1 MCSLIIKGGLQL
13 KIVKD
18 KFVLMSPI
26 IVLAVIIIFSLTLV
40 PSVNPTPKNLPIAF
54 VNEDEGVTLPNQTTV
69 NMGETI
75 ATMIQDTT
83 KTTGGEEP
91 TVKWMSVKNYKEA
104 KKGLDNRKY
113 YAALVIPK
121 DFSQKQ
127 ASLQTPTPT
136 SPEVQIIVNQG
147 MNTMASTMAS
157 QILNGLVDNMNNNVR
172 TQLLAG
178 FEKQGSTLTTIQA
191 DALASPITKNIINVN
206 EIGKNSVNGNA
217 PVSLF
222 QPLWMAS
229 IAGAI
234 ILTVVLNK
242 LSFANRKEKFV
253 AQLIQILIGAI
264 LAIFVGFGLTWM
276 AGAIGID
283 IPNFSGIAWF
293 IAIAFFSFYLM
304 ISAGLAW
311 LGIKAMPLFVLIL
324 FFGAPLLSMPPEFMS
339 TFYHDWIYSWLPM
352 RFMVDGLRE
361 LFFFDT
367 DLSWNHPTSVLV
379 GIGLGSL
386 LILCASSLKPSTSTK
401 HDAQSDM

>member
-1 MCSLIIKGGLQL
+1 M
-13 KIVKD
+13 VKD
-18 KFVLMSPI
+18 KLVLLSPF
-26 IVLAVIIIFSLTLV
+26 IVLAVIILFSLTLV
-40 PSVNPTPKNLPIAF
+40 PSVNSTPKNLPIAF

-83 KTTGGEEP
+83 KTAGGEEP
-91 TVKWMSVKNYKEA
+91 TVKWITVESYKAVKN
-104 KKGLDNRKY
+104 GLNNRKY

-136 SPEVQIIVNQG
+136 SPEVQIFVNQG
-147 MNTMASTMAS
+147 MNTLASTMAS
-157 QILNGLVDNMNNNVR
+157 QLLNGLVDNMNNNVR

-178 FEKQGSTLTTIQA
+178 FEKQGSTLTTKQA
-191 DALASPITKNIINVN
+191 AALASPIIKDFTNVNII
-206 EIGKNSVNGNA
+206 GQHSVNGNA

-229 IAGAI
+229 IAGAV
-234 ILTVVLNK
+234 ILSLWLNK
-242 LSFANRKEKFV
+242 LQFANRKEKFA
-253 AQLIQILIGAI
+253 AQLIQVLIGGI
-264 LAIFVGFGLTWM
+264 LAVFAGFGLTWM
-276 AGAIGID
+276 ASAIGID

-293 IAIAFFSFYLM
+293 IAIAFFSFYLL

-311 LGIKAMPLFVLIL
+311 MGIKAMPLFVLIL
-324 FFGAPLLSMPPEFMS
+324 FFGAPLLAMPPEFMS
-339 TFYHDWIYSWLPM
+339 SFYHDWIYSWLPM

-361 LFFFDT
+361 LFFFDNE
-367 DLSWNHPTSVLV
+367 LSLNQPTIVLL

-386 LILCASSLKPSTSTK
+386 IVLCASTLKMSTNMA
-401 HDAQSDM
+401 HDMQAE

>member
-1 MCSLIIKGGLQL
+1 M

-18 KFVLMSPI
+18 KIVLMSPI

-69 NMGETI
+69 NLGETI

-83 KTTGGEEP
+83 KTADDKET

-104 KKGLDNRKY
+104 KKGLDNREY

-121 DFSQKQ
+121 DFSQKK

-136 SPEVQIIVNQG
+136 SPEVQILINQG
-147 MNTMASTMAS
+147 MNTTASTMAS

-178 FEKQGSTLTTIQA
+178 FEKQGSTLTTKQA
-191 DALASPITKNIINVN
+191 AALASPITKNITNVN
-206 EIGKNSVNGNA
+206 EIGQHSVNGNA

-234 ILTVVLNK
+234 ILTLVLNK
-242 LSFANRKEKFV
+242 IPFANRKEKFA
-253 AQLIQILIGAI
+253 AQLIQVFIGGI
-264 LAIFVGFGLTWM
+264 LAVFVGFGLTWM
-276 AGAIGID
+276 ASAIGID

-293 IAIAFFSFYLM
+293 IVIAFFSFYLM

-311 LGIKAMPLFVLIL
+311 IGIKAMPLFVLIL
-324 FFGAPLLSMPPEFMS
+324 FFGAPLLAMPPEFMS

-361 LFFFDT
+361 LFFFDEG
-367 DLSWNHPTSVLV
+367 LSWNQPTMVLI

-386 LILCASSLKPSTSTK
+386 VILCASSLKPNTNTK
-401 HDAQSDM
+401 QDVQSDM